1 MIEIE
6 LTIDEIEHVIDVLN
20 AVSDWTSQPIAAY
33 MQAEL
38 ETYKHAAG
46 LLEQ

>member
-6 LTIDEIEHVIDVLN
+6 LTLDEIEHVIEVLS
-20 AVSDWTSQPIAAY
+20 AASDWTSQPIVAY